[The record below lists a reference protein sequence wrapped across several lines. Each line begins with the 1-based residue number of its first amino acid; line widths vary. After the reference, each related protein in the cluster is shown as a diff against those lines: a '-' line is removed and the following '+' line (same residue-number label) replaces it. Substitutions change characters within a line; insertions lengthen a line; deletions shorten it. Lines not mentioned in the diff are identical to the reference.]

1 MKEKNP
7 SWNAC
12 CRYCCWWQWCAR
24 AFGTKKKLVSVLNGK
39 IPRYLQC
46 FWTTPTAKTLVF
58 MQFSACCKKP
68 FFHAKV
74 TKPCTLHLK
83 LLRHGFQ
90 ILKRTVAWT
99 IYQGLS
105 LQARRQYKSTLHW
118 SIFAFRT
125 LLKRQKPMHYKSKAE
140 PNRTEHCKEM
150 HEPKLPMNRTGPI
163 EDIKKRNQTE
173 T

>member
-1 MKEKNP
+1 MRHHSNISKKNERKESKLKCLL
-7 SWNAC
+7 SLLLLMMAVM
-12 CRYCCWWQWCAR
+12 R
-24 AFGTKKKLVSVLNGK
+24 AGLRDEKKMVSVNGK

-46 FWTTPTAKTLVF
+46 FWTPPTAKTLVF

-125 LLKRQKPMHYKSKAE
+125 LLKRQKPTHYKSRSRTE
-140 PNRTEHCKEM
+140 PNIARKC
-150 HEPKLPMNRTGPI
+150 MNRNCPW
-163 EDIKKRNQTE
+163 TE
-173 T
+173 PAL

>member
-1 MKEKNP
+1 MKEKKNP

-12 CRYCCWWQWCAR
+12 CRYCCWWWQWCAR

-125 LLKRQKPMHYKSKAE
+125 LLKRQKPTHYKSRSRTE
-140 PNRTEHCKEM
+140 PNIARKC
-150 HEPKLPMNRTGPI
+150 MNRNCPW
-163 EDIKKRNQTE
+163 TE
-173 T
+173 PAL